1 VGIETGDS
9 DDEGRCSERDVAER
23 GDGTRMKPKPIIFHF
38 RRRRGGEWTVH
49 KAINQR
55 LRPVL
60 RWVFPQN
67 DGGQTDAKRQRQL
80 LAVLIG

>member
-1 VGIETGDS
+1 VREMWLERRWYEDET
-9 DDEGRCSERDVAER
+9 EAH
-23 GDGTRMKPKPIIFHF
+23 HF
-38 RRRRGGEWTVH
+38 PLSKRRWTVH

-67 DGGQTDAKRQRQL
+67 DGGQTDAKRRRQL